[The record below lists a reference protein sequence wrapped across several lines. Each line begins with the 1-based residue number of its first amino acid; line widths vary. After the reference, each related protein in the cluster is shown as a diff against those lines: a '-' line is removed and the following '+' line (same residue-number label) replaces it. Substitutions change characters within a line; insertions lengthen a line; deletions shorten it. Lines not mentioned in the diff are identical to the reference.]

1 MTLVVDRVAKSYRRR
16 GVRLEVLTDVSAV
29 FEPGQSICILG
40 APKSGKSTLMRILAG
55 EMKPDLGRVSR
66 GSRVSFLVGS
76 NLGRMGALTVREAI
90 AFLARL
96 YGFRTREIV
105 DFVIDFADLADVARH
120 QVDTLARED
129 SSRLAYTLS
138 YALPFDIYL
147 ADESYIGG
155 PAPFQDR
162 CAALV
167 AERRKTAGLI
177 HATSRVRRAEGTAE
191 RGGVLHNG
199 ELLLFPSL
207 EEAAEFYET
216 LHPLSDA
223 PNLVPEEPT
232 DFDD

>member
-1 MTLVVDRVAKSYRRR
+1 MTLVLDRVAKAYRRR
-16 GVRLEVLTDVSAV
+16 GVRYEVLTNVSAV

-55 EMKPDLGRVSR
+55 EARPDVGRVTR

-76 NLGRMGALTVREAI
+76 NPGRMGALTVREAI
-90 AFLARL
+90 AFVARL
-96 YGFRTREIV
+96 YGFRTREVV
-105 DFVIDFADLADVARH
+105 DFVIDFADLAEMARH
-120 QVDTLARED
+120 QVGTLARED
-129 SSRLAYTLS
+129 SSRLAYTLA

-147 ADESYIGG
+147 ADETYIGG

-177 HATSRVRRAEGTAE
+177 HATSRVRRAEALAE
-191 RGGVLHNG
+191 RGAVLHNG
-199 ELLLFPSL
+199 ELLLFPTL
-207 EEAAEFYET
+207 DEAVEVYET
-216 LHPLSDA
+216 LHPLSRA
-223 PNLVPEEPT
+223 PNLIPEPPA